1 MALEHVAHGQTRFM
15 IPGVA
20 PDPRGVVLG
29 RYVLLVF
36 PTLEGVVSWLRL
48 YSHEASLDELMAGL
62 AISRVRTPL
71 ASREMILRIPAISSY
86 TADRAAR
93 LTRLVGGAV
102 YTGTAKHFV
111 KYRDD
116 RSPLGYDAVDVGA
129 LPAGTALVIHGDD
142 FTQSY
147 VIEGELPLARLLFRL
162 SLRQVPGARR
172 LSPDQRAELMLAVA
186 RGLGDGVI
194 RYLWRNK
201 VDGDV
206 GLVAPR
212 ERNAA
217 SALSATGAGD
227 RSYLLM
233 RVRNLPE
240 RILALVLDTPGIDVF
255 IPQSANLAVAVGWA
269 HPVELTSCASLLPED
284 AYHLFWP
291 GDRVDVLDGPLAL
304 SRLADL
310 TRIELGGENAPEPAA
325 RAVAMPEPVAVPL
338 RLAPST
344 GPLRR
349 VAATLV
355 PAHQT
360 ASLKRL
366 IYTLPPASLRGLR
379 IAVTSRGTLIVA
391 TGELD
396 VIPLGTLLTRHA
408 GVLMPLGLEVVP
420 RVSAD
425 VLATALGH
433 GPGIV
438 TVLTADGPPFQL
450 ADTDLRTLERK
461 AIAKLEAEPAQVQ
474 DVSVSPIGDPTVV
487 NDPLGGFALWGFPTP
502 EAKLLASGTSTPSA
516 PALPAVTG
524 KPEP

>member
-15 IPGVA
+15 IPGIA
-20 PDPRGVVLG
+20 PDPRGVILG
-29 RYVLLVF
+29 RYGLLVF

-62 AISRVRTPL
+62 AIQRVRTPL
-71 ASREMILRIPAISSY
+71 ASREMLLRIPAISSY
-86 TADRAAR
+86 TTDRAAR
-93 LTRLVGGAV
+93 LARLVGGAI

-129 LPAGTALVIHGDD
+129 LPAGAALMIHGDD

-147 VIEGELPLARLLFRL
+147 VVEGELPLAKLLFRL

-172 LSPDQRAELMLAVA
+172 LSAEQRGELVLAVQ

-201 VDGDV
+201 IDGEV
-206 GLVAPR
+206 GLVTPR
-212 ERNAA
+212 TRDTAA
-217 SALSATGAGD
+217 VTGGD

-233 RVRNLPE
+233 KVRALPE
-240 RILALVLDTPGIDVF
+240 RILALLVDTPGIDVF
-255 IPQSANLAVAVGWA
+255 VPQSPNVAVAVGWT
-269 HPVELTSCASLLPED
+269 HPVELGSCASLLPED

-291 GDRVDVLDGPLAL
+291 GDRVDILDGPLAL

-310 TRIELGGENAPEPAA
+310 TKIELAAEHAGEPTS
-325 RAVAMPEPVAVPL
+325 RAVAMPDPVAVPL

-344 GPLRR
+344 GPVRR

-355 PAHQT
+355 PRHQT

-366 IYTLPPASLRGLR
+366 VYTLPPASLRGLR
-379 IAVTSRGTLIVA
+379 IAVTSRGTLVVA

-420 RVSAD
+420 RVSPD
-425 VLATALGH
+425 VLAAALGH
-433 GPGIV
+433 GPGVV

-450 ADTDLRTLERK
+450 ADGDLHTLERR
-461 AIAKLEAEPAQVQ
+461 AIAKLEAEPAEIR
-474 DVSVSPIGDPTVV
+474 DVAVTAAADPTVV
-487 NDPLGGFALWGFPTP
+487 NDPLGGFALWGFPAA
-502 EAKLLASGTSTPSA
+502 EQKLLGSGGGS
-516 PALPAVTG
+516 
-524 KPEP
+524 

>member
-29 RYVLLVF
+29 RYGLLVF

-62 AISRVRTPL
+62 QITRVRTPL
-71 ASREMILRIPAISSY
+71 ASREMMLRIPAISSY
-86 TADRAAR
+86 TTDRAAR
-93 LTRLVGGAV
+93 LARLVGGAI

-129 LPAGTALVIHGDD
+129 LPSGAALMVHGDD

-147 VIEGELPLARLLFRL
+147 VVEGELPLARLLFRL
-162 SLRQVPGARR
+162 SLRQLPGTRR
-172 LSPDQRAELMLAVA
+172 LSVDQRAELVLAVA

-201 VDGDV
+201 IDGDV
-206 GLVAPR
+206 GLVTPR
-212 ERNAA
+212 AQG
-217 SALSATGAGD
+217 SAITTGAD

-233 RVRNLPE
+233 KVRGLPE
-240 RILALVLDTPGIDVF
+240 RILALMLDTPGIDVF
-255 IPQSANLAVAVGWA
+255 VPLSANVAVAVGWA
-269 HPVELTSCASLLPED
+269 HPVELGSCASLLPEN

-291 GDRVDVLDGPLAL
+291 GDRVDVLEGPLAL

-310 TRIELGGENAPEPAA
+310 TRIELAVETVGEVAP
-325 RAVAMPEPVAVPL
+325 RAVTTPDPVAVPL

-344 GPLRR
+344 GPVRR
-349 VAATLV
+349 VAATLI
-355 PAHQT
+355 PPHQT
-360 ASLKRL
+360 GNLKRL

-379 IAVTSRGTLIVA
+379 IAVTSRGTLVVA
-391 TGELD
+391 SGDLD

-420 RVSAD
+420 RVSPE
-425 VLATALGH
+425 VLAAALGH
-433 GPGIV
+433 RPGVV

-450 ADTDLRTLERK
+450 ADSDLRTLERR
-461 AIAKLEAEPAQVQ
+461 AIAKLDAEPAEVLE
-474 DVSVSPIGDPTVV
+474 VAVAGAGDPLVI
-487 NDPLGGFALWGFPTP
+487 NDPLGGFALWGFPVP
-502 EAKLLASGTSTPSA
+502 EQKLLGSG
-516 PALPAVTG
+516 
-524 KPEP
+524 

>member
-1 MALEHVAHGQTRFM
+1 M
-15 IPGVA
+15 IPGIA
-20 PDPRGVVLG
+20 PDPRGVILG
-29 RYVLLVF
+29 RYALLVF

-62 AISRVRTPL
+62 QISRVRTPL
-71 ASREMILRIPAISSY
+71 QSREMVLRIPAISSY

-93 LTRLVGGAV
+93 LARLVGGAI

-116 RSPLGYDAVDVGA
+116 RSPMGYDAVDVGA
-129 LPAGTALVIHGDD
+129 LPAGAALMIHGDD

-147 VIEGELPLARLLFRL
+147 VVEGELPLARLLFRL
-162 SLRQVPGARR
+162 SLRQVPGSRR
-172 LSPDQRAELMLAVA
+172 LSTEQRGELVLAVA
-186 RGLGDGVI
+186 RGLGDGLI

-201 VDGDV
+201 IDGDV

-212 ERNAA
+212 ARD
-217 SALSATGAGD
+217 SGALETGD

-233 RVRNLPE
+233 KVRNLPE
-240 RILALVLDTPGIDVF
+240 RILALLLDTPGIDVF
-255 IPQSANLAVAVGWA
+255 VPLSGNVAVAVGWA
-269 HPVELTSCASLLPED
+269 HPVELSSCASLLPED

-291 GDRVDVLDGPLAL
+291 GDRVDILDGPLAL

-310 TRIELGGENAPEPAA
+310 TKIDLGGEAAGEPVA
-325 RAVAMPEPVAVPL
+325 RSVSTPEPVAVPL

-344 GPLRR
+344 GPVRR

-355 PAHQT
+355 PPGQT
-360 ASLKRL
+360 PSLKRL

-379 IAVTSRGTLIVA
+379 IAVTSRGTLVVA
-391 TGELD
+391 SGELD

-420 RVSAD
+420 RVSPD
-425 VLATALGH
+425 VLAAALGH
-433 GPGIV
+433 GPGVV

-450 ADTDLRTLERK
+450 ADGELKTLERR
-461 AIAKLEAEPAQVQ
+461 AIARLDAETVEVR
-474 DVSVSPIGDPTVV
+474 DVAVRAAGDPTIV
-487 NDPLGGFALWGFPTP
+487 NDPLGGFALWGFPAAEP
-502 EAKLLASGTSTPSA
+502 KLLGSG
-516 PALPAVTG
+516 
-524 KPEP
+524 

>member
-1 MALEHVAHGQTRFM
+1 MALEHVANGQTRFM
-15 IPGVA
+15 IPGIA

-29 RYVLLVF
+29 RYALLVF

-71 ASREMILRIPAISSY
+71 QSREMMLRVPAISSY
-86 TADRAAR
+86 TTDRAAR
-93 LTRLVGGAV
+93 LARLVGGAI

-129 LPAGTALVIHGDD
+129 LPAGAALVVHGDD

-147 VIEGELPLARLLFRL
+147 VIEGELPLGRLLFRL
-162 SLRQVPGARR
+162 SLRQVPGGRR
-172 LSPDQRAELMLAVA
+172 LSPDQRAELVLAVA
-186 RGLGDGVI
+186 RGLGDGLI
-194 RYLWRNK
+194 RYLWRNRI
-201 VDGDV
+201 DGDV

-212 ERNAA
+212 QREGAA
-217 SALSATGAGD
+217 VTAGD

-233 RVRNLPE
+233 KVRNLPE
-240 RILALVLDTPGIDVF
+240 RILALLIDTPGIDVF
-255 IPQSANLAVAVGWA
+255 VPQSGNVAVAVGWA
-269 HPVELTSCASLLPED
+269 HPVELGSCASLLPED

-291 GDRVDVLDGPLAL
+291 GDRVDILDGPLAL

-310 TRIELGGENAPEPAA
+310 TRIDLGVEAIGDPAPRTVAA
-325 RAVAMPEPVAVPL
+325 PDPVAVPL

-355 PAHQT
+355 PPHQT

-366 IYTLPPASLRGLR
+366 VYTLPPASLRGLR
-379 IAVTSRGTLIVA
+379 LAATSRGTLIVA

-420 RVSAD
+420 RVSPE
-425 VLATALGH
+425 VLAAALGH
-433 GPGIV
+433 GPGVV

-450 ADTDLRTLERK
+450 ADNDLKVLERRV
-461 AIAKLEAEPAQVQ
+461 IAKLEAEPVEIR
-474 DVSVSPIGDPTVV
+474 DVAVPPAGDPSVV
-487 NDPLGGFALWGFPTP
+487 NDPLGGFALWGFPVP
-502 EAKLLASGTSTPSA
+502 EQKLLGGGS
-516 PALPAVTG
+516 
-524 KPEP
+524 

>member
-29 RYVLLVF
+29 RYALLVF

-62 AISRVRTPL
+62 TISRVRTPL
-71 ASREMILRIPAISSY
+71 ASREMMLRIPTVSSY
-86 TADRAAR
+86 TTDRAAR
-93 LTRLVGGAV
+93 LARLVGGAI

-116 RSPLGYDAVDVGA
+116 RSPMGYDAVDVGA
-129 LPAGTALVIHGDD
+129 LPAGAALMVHGDD

-147 VIEGELPLARLLFRL
+147 VVEGELPLARLLFRL
-162 SLRQVPGARR
+162 SLRQLPGTRR
-172 LSPDQRAELMLAVA
+172 LSADLRSELVLAVA

-201 VDGDV
+201 IEGEV

-212 ERNAA
+212 EREHAA
-217 SALSATGAGD
+217 SSGGD
-227 RSYLLM
+227 RSFLLM
-233 RVRNLPE
+233 KVKNLPE
-240 RILALVLDTPGIDVF
+240 RILALLLDTPGIDVF
-255 IPQSANLAVAVGWA
+255 LPQSANVAVAVGWA
-269 HPVELTSCASLLPED
+269 HPVELGSCASLLPED

-291 GDRVDVLDGPLAL
+291 GDRVDILDGPLAL

-310 TRIELGGENAPEPAA
+310 TRIELAAEPEGEVTA
-325 RAVAMPEPVAVPL
+325 RAVTAPASVAVPL

-355 PAHQT
+355 PPDQT
-360 ASLKRL
+360 GSLKRL
-366 IYTLPPASLRGLR
+366 IYALPPASLRGLR
-379 IAVTSRGTLIVA
+379 IAVTSRGTLVVA
-391 TGELD
+391 TDELD

-420 RVSAD
+420 RVSAE
-425 VLATALGH
+425 VLALALNH
-433 GPGIV
+433 GPGVV

-450 ADTDLRTLERK
+450 AEGDLRSLERQ
-461 AIAKLEAEPAQVQ
+461 AIARLEVEPAQVT
-474 DVSVSPIGDPTVV
+474 DVAINAATDPTVI
-487 NDPLGGFALWGFPTP
+487 NDPLGGFALWGVPAP
-502 EAKLLASGTSTPSA
+502 ETKLLGSG
-516 PALPAVTG
+516 
-524 KPEP
+524 

>member
-29 RYVLLVF
+29 RYLLLVF

-48 YSHEASLDELMAGL
+48 YSHEASLDELMNGL

-71 ASREMILRIPAISSY
+71 ASREMLLRVPAISSY
-86 TADRAAR
+86 TTDRAAR
-93 LTRLVGGAV
+93 LARLVGGAV

-129 LPAGTALVIHGDD
+129 LPAGAALVIHGDD

-147 VIEGELPLARLLFRL
+147 VVEGELPLARLLFRL
-162 SLRQVPGARR
+162 SLRQVPGTRR
-172 LSPDQRAELMLAVA
+172 LSVDQRGELVLAVA
-186 RGLGDGVI
+186 RGLGDGLI

-201 VDGDV
+201 IDGEV

-212 ERNAA
+212 DRGSTTAA
-217 SALSATGAGD
+217 PGD

-233 RVRNLPE
+233 KVKNLPE
-240 RILALVLDTPGIDVF
+240 RILALLLDTPGIDVF
-255 IPQSANLAVAVGWA
+255 VPQSGNVAVAVGWA

-310 TRIELGGENAPEPAA
+310 TRIDLGAEAAAEPAG
-325 RAVAMPEPVAVPL
+325 RAVSAPDPVAVPL

-344 GPLRR
+344 GPVRR

-355 PAHQT
+355 PLEQT

-366 IYTLPPASLRGLR
+366 IYTLPPASL
-379 IAVTSRGTLIVA
+379 
-391 TGELD
+391 D
-396 VIPLGTLLTRHA
+396 
-408 GVLMPLGLEVVP
+408 
-420 RVSAD
+420 
-425 VLATALGH
+425 
-433 GPGIV
+433 
-438 TVLTADGPPFQL
+438 
-450 ADTDLRTLERK
+450 
-461 AIAKLEAEPAQVQ
+461 
-474 DVSVSPIGDPTVV
+474 
-487 NDPLGGFALWGFPTP
+487 
-502 EAKLLASGTSTPSA
+502 
-516 PALPAVTG
+516 
-524 KPEP
+524 

>member
-29 RYVLLVF
+29 RYGLLVF

-62 AISRVRTPL
+62 SITRVRTPL
-71 ASREMILRIPAISSY
+71 ASREMMLRIPAVSSY
-86 TADRAAR
+86 TTDRAAR
-93 LTRLVGGAV
+93 LARLVGGAI

-129 LPAGTALVIHGDD
+129 LPAGAALMVHGDD

-147 VIEGELPLARLLFRL
+147 VVEGELPLAKLLFRL

-172 LSPDQRAELMLAVA
+172 LSSDQRAELVLGVA
-186 RGLGDGVI
+186 RGLGDGLI

-201 VDGDV
+201 IDGEV

-212 ERNAA
+212 SRDTGP
-217 SALSATGAGD
+217 ATGAD

-233 RVRNLPE
+233 KVRNLPE
-240 RILALVLDTPGIDVF
+240 RILALMIDTPGIDVF
-255 IPQSANLAVAVGWA
+255 VPLSANVAVAVGWA
-269 HPVELTSCASLLPED
+269 HPVELGSCASLLPED

-310 TRIELGGENAPEPAA
+310 TRIDLGVESAGEPTS
-325 RAVAMPEPVAVPL
+325 RAVTMPEPVAVPL
-338 RLAPST
+338 RLAPSSA
-344 GPLRR
+344 PARR

-355 PAHQT
+355 PRDQT
-360 ASLKRL
+360 GSLKRL
-366 IYTLPPASLRGLR
+366 IYSLPPASLRGMR
-379 IAVTSRGTLIVA
+379 IAVTSRGTLVVA

-396 VIPLGTLLTRHA
+396 VIPLGTLLTRQA

-420 RVSAD
+420 RVSAE
-425 VLATALGH
+425 VLAAALGH
-433 GPGIV
+433 GPGVV

-450 ADTDLRTLERK
+450 ADTDLKPLERQ
-461 AIAKLEAEPAQVQ
+461 AIAKLETEAVEVR
-474 DVSVSPIGDPTVV
+474 DVAVGAIGDPTVV
-487 NDPLGGFALWGFPTP
+487 NDPLGGFALWGFPTA
-502 EAKLLASGTSTPSA
+502 ETKLLGSGNS
-516 PALPAVTG
+516 
-524 KPEP
+524 